1 MRIEPAKNNQ
11 AEKKDSV
18 NNFKTEN
25 SVFGTNQ
32 LKSVEAVPA
41 PTTSAFSKI
50 LEETR
55 KQNSKEGSPNAK
67 TDSSEHSSK
76 TSKSDDEKNSVQRAD
91 DQKELD
97 ERNQKDG
104 GSDGQTDDDS
114 QAAALAMAA
123 MQLETTKPISDT
135 SVPAARAILHVADL
149 ERIVSSVR
157 TESFQNTRQLTIAL
171 KNSIMQGLE
180 IKLTIMEDGKL
191 KAEFLALNEQI
202 KKQLNMRKKE
212 LSDILQNRASIF
224 SDIEITTKQQPEK
237 QDS

>member
-1 MRIEPAKNNQ
+1 MRIETAKNNQ
-11 AEKKDSV
+11 ADKKESV

-25 SVFGTNQ
+25 SVFSTNQ
-32 LKSVEAVPA
+32 LKSAEAVSA

-55 KQNSKEGSPNAK
+55 KQNSREDSPK
-67 TDSSEHSSK
+67 TKTESSEHSSK
-76 TSKSDDEKNSVQRAD
+76 TSKSRDETKSIHRAG
-91 DQKELD
+91 DQKDLA

-104 GSDGQTDDDS
+104 GGDNQTDDES
-114 QAAALAMAA
+114 QATALALAA
-123 MQLETTKPISDT
+123 TQLHSKQVSDN
-135 SVPAARAILHVADL
+135 SAPAARAILHVADL

-157 TESFQNTRQLTIAL
+157 TESFQTSRQLTIAL

-212 LSDILQNRASIF
+212 LSEIIQNRAGLF
-224 SDIEITTKQQPEK
+224 SEIEITTKPQPEK

>member
-1 MRIEPAKNNQ
+1 MRIETAKNNQ
-11 AEKKDSV
+11 ADKKESV

-25 SVFGTNQ
+25 SVFSTNQ
-32 LKSVEAVPA
+32 LKSAEAVPA
-41 PTTSAFSKI
+41 PATSAFSKI

-55 KQNSKEGSPNAK
+55 KQNSKEDSPKAK
-67 TDSSEHSSK
+67 TESSEHSSK
-76 TSKSDDEKNSVQRAD
+76 TSKSKDETNSVQRTD

-97 ERNQKDG
+97 ERDQKDG
-104 GSDGQTDDDS
+104 SSDGQTDDDS
-114 QAAALAMAA
+114 QAAALALAA
-123 MQLETTKPISDT
+123 MQLETKSVSDN
-135 SVPAARAILHVADL
+135 SAPAARAILHVADL
-149 ERIVSSVR
+149 ERIVSSIR

-212 LSDILQNRASIF
+212 LSDILQNRASLF
-224 SDIEITTKQQPEK
+224 SEIEITTKPQPEK
-237 QDS
+237 QNS

>member
-25 SVFGTNQ
+25 SVFSTNQ

-55 KQNSKEGSPNAK
+55 KQNGKEDSSNAK
-67 TDSSEHSSK
+67 TESSEHHSK
-76 TSKSDDEKNSVQRAD
+76 TAKSDDEAKSIHRAD

-97 ERNQKDG
+97 ERNSKDG
-104 GSDGQTDDDS
+104 GSDGQTDEES
-114 QAAALAMAA
+114 QAAALALAA
-123 MQLETTKPISDT
+123 MQLESKPVSDN

-212 LSDILQNRASIF
+212 LSEILKNRASIF
-224 SDIEITTKQQPEK
+224 SDIEITTKPQFEK
-237 QDS
+237 KDS

>member
-1 MRIEPAKNNQ
+1 MRIETAKNNQ
-11 AEKKDSV
+11 AEKKESV

-25 SVFGTNQ
+25 SVFSTNQ
-32 LKSVEAVPA
+32 LKSVEVAPA

-67 TDSSEHSSK
+67 AESSEHSSK
-76 TSKSDDEKNSVQRAD
+76 TSKSDDETNSVRHAD

-104 GSDGQTDDDS
+104 SGDGQTDDDS
-114 QAAALAMAA
+114 QAAALALAA
-123 MQLETTKPISDT
+123 MQLETKSVSDT

-171 KNSIMQGLE
+171 KNSVLQGLE
-180 IKLTIMEDGKL
+180 IRLSITESGKL

-202 KKQLNMRKKE
+202 KKQIDMRKKE

-224 SDIEITTKQQPEK
+224 SEVVVTTNPQPEK
-237 QDS
+237 KDS